1 MKNLESTWHC
11 MTWTGM
17 MPGCLKIFSRTE
29 KICATCSVRL
39 RYAIANRKVTSWR
52 IGRCDVDYAAAL
64 RYLNKALEY
73 LDERE
78 KKEKEMLLKY
88 MDKLPENWQVDLTMW
103 RKEHGYHALTEAR
116 AKKWALERKW

>member
-1 MKNLESTWHC
+1 MYSILYSCGFIERNENDGKTFSNRKSTYQRYQDSY
-11 MTWTGM
+11 
-17 MPGCLKIFSRTE
+17 LD
-29 KICATCSVRL
+29 SVRL

-73 LDERE
+73 RDERE

-88 MDKLPENWQVDLTMW
+88 MDKLPENWQVDLTLW

-116 AKKWALERKW
+116 AKKWAL